1 MMHLPARK
9 STSPVQGSQ
18 GPGEEGRR
26 VVMNKTGLPG
36 LHVIAQNTPFRV
48 AALYALFGGLWI
60 LLSDK
65 LLALLVQSPVTITRI
80 SIYKGWFF
88 VAFTAWLL
96 YLLIRQDFKQLQAAV
111 ALLRESEERYRSLFE
126 NNPAN
131 ILLVDPET
139 AEIVDANSAAA
150 SFYGY
155 AKEDLVRMKVSD
167 ININPVE
174 QIFRSLAEGTAGSQT
189 IERSH
194 RLKNG
199 EVRDVE
205 VSRGPISIENK
216 TYLFSIIHD
225 ITDRKK
231 AEEKLRDSES
241 MLRAITA
248 AAADA
253 IILLD
258 DEMRVTYWNSA
269 AERMFGYSRS
279 DVMGGSIHCIVPDRY
294 RQAHDY
300 SYRRFVATGEG
311 DLIGTTYEVSALRK
325 GGGEFPVELA
335 ISAVRLMGKWHAA
348 GIVRDISERKILEKQ
363 LRHGQKMEAIGTLT
377 GGIAHDFNNSLTA
390 IIGFG
395 TLIRMKLPKDDPL
408 VAYADNILAAADR
421 AADLTHSLLAFS
433 RYQPLEAKPVD
444 LNKVVRDAEKLLSRL
459 LREDIEFR
467 VETPEEPMIVQAD
480 AGQIVQILMNF
491 TSNAADAMPEGGTV
505 ILSVKLVSLDEE
517 FVRVHGYGR
526 RGRYA
531 LLAFSDNGV
540 GMDEETRE
548 RIFEPF
554 FTTKEMG
561 KGTGLGL
568 SSVYGVVKQH
578 DGFINCYSEP
588 GWGTTFSIY
597 LPIIEGLMELPAE
610 SVQPIAQGGTET
622 ILLAED
628 NMMVRGLVSDVLVQF
643 GYTVVEAVDG
653 EDAVAKFRER
663 QDSIQL
669 LLLDVIMPKKNG
681 RQVYDEIRSLSPGMK
696 AIFTSGYP
704 CAVFKGAEKLEDGCI
719 FISKPVSPPVL
730 LRKIREVLGR

>member
-1 MMHLPARK
+1 MF
-9 STSPVQGSQ
+9 
-18 GPGEEGRR
+18 
-26 VVMNKTGLPG
+26 VMNKMGPPG
-36 LHVIAQNTPFRV
+36 LHIISKNTPFKIAV
-48 AALYALFGGLWI
+48 LYAVIGGLWI

-65 LLALLVQSPVTITRI
+65 MLGLMVHDHATITRI
-80 SIYKGWFF
+80 SMYKGWVY

-96 YLLIRQDFKQLQAAV
+96 YLLIRRDHNQLQAAV
-111 ALLRESEERYRSLFE
+111 ALLQESEGKYRSLFE

-131 ILLVDPET
+131 ILLIDPVT
-139 AEIVDANSAAA
+139 AEIVSANSAAV

-155 AKEDLVRMKVSD
+155 AKEDLVRMKVTD

-174 QIFRSLAEGTAGSQT
+174 QIFRSLAEGMAGPQVL
-189 IERSH
+189 ERRH

-205 VSRGPISIENK
+205 VSRGPIAIENK
-216 TYLFSIIHD
+216 TYLFSIVHD
-225 ITDRKK
+225 ITDRKI
-231 AEEKLRDSES
+231 AEDKLRDSES

-269 AERMFGYSRS
+269 AERMFGYSRAE
-279 DVMGGSIHCIVPDRY
+279 VMGESIHRIVPDRY

-300 SYRRFVATGEG
+300 GYRRFVATGEG

-377 GGIAHDFNNSLTA
+377 GGISHDFNNSLTA

-421 AADLTHSLLAFS
+421 AADLTRSLLSFS
-433 RYQPLEAKPVD
+433 RYQPIETKPVD
-444 LNKVVRDAEKLLSRL
+444 LNKVVRGAEKFLARL
-459 LREDIEFR
+459 LREDIELR
-467 VETPEEPMIVQAD
+467 VEIPGEPMIVQAD
-480 AGQIVQILMNF
+480 SGQIVQILLNF
-491 TSNAADAMPEGGTV
+491 ASNGADAMPEGGTV
-505 ILSVKLVSLDEE
+505 ILGVYLVSLDEE
-517 FVRVHGYGR
+517 FVRVHGFGR
-526 RGRYA
+526 CGRYA
-531 LLAFSDNGV
+531 LLVFSDNGV

-578 DGFINCYSEP
+578 DGFVDCYSEP
-588 GWGTTFSIY
+588 GMGTTFKIY
-597 LPIIEGLMELPAE
+597 LPIIEELMELPAE
-610 SVQPIAQGGTET
+610 SLQPIAQGGTET

-628 NMMVRGLVSDVLVQF
+628 NMMVRGMVSDMLVQF
-643 GYTVVEAVDG
+643 GYKVVEAVDG
-653 EDAVAKFRER
+653 EDALAKFRER

-669 LLLDVIMPKKNG
+669 LVLDVIMPKKNG
-681 RQVYDEIRSLSPGMK
+681 RQVYDEIRSLSPGVK

-704 CAVFKGAEKLEDGCI
+704 CEVFKGAEKLEDGCI
-719 FISKPVSPPVL
+719 FISKPVSPSVL
-730 LRKIREVLGR
+730 LQKIRELLGN